1 MDIKIKG
8 LDKKT
13 MAGLEEIAERKGMT
27 IKELAEEYLE
37 TLEQNL
43 LDGVAKPADG
53 KEVLQWQEP
62 DMEMEV

>member
-27 IKELAEEYLE
+27 IKELAEEYLKQ
-37 TLEQNL
+37 L
-43 LDGVAKPADG
+43 AKECDSEGRPG
-53 KEVLQWQEP
+53 SGSCERICRTTKEKI
-62 DMEMEV
+62 